1 MEKIN
6 ENNDKKEK
14 IDNNVNTND
23 NESIYG
29 KEQQECNVD
38 KEKIKLNKKP
48 SLNKNNLKGNK
59 PKLSITDFSVSQTLG
74 RGAYAK
80 VVLGE
85 HKGKSYAIKVI
96 DKKFIEKYEKIHEV
110 HTEKQILSSISHP
123 NIIKM
128 HFTFQDSKNLYFVLD
143 YCSNKDFSDFLK
155 KRVILSK
162 ELAQYYTAEIV
173 YVLDYLRKNGISHRD
188 LKPENIMLDEKM
200 KIKIV
205 SFLSFLVLYFYLKL
219 KNINRSILQ
228 LQQKKGIFL
237 TVKKTNLLL

>member
-6 ENNDKKEK
+6 ENNDKIDK
-14 IDNNVNTND
+14 INTNVNPNP
-23 NESIYG
+23 NESESIYG
-29 KEQQECNVD
+29 KEQEERNPVN
-38 KEKIKLNKKP
+38 EKIKLNSKKTI
-48 SLNKNNLKGNK
+48 NNNNPKGNK
-59 PKLSITDFSVSQTLG
+59 PKLSITDFNVSQTLG

-85 HKGKSYAIKVI
+85 HKGKSYAVKVI

-110 HTEKQILSSISHP
+110 HTEKQILSSINHP
-123 NIIKM
+123 NIIKL

-155 KRVILSK
+155 TNVILSK

-173 YVLDYLRKNGISHRD
+173 YALEYLRQNGISHRD

-205 SFLSFLVLYFYLKL
+205 SFLSYLIIYL
-219 KNINRSILQ
+219 NLN
-228 LQQKKGIFL
+228 KKY
-237 TVKKTNLLL
+237 